1 MLGNH
6 YGLELAI
13 TVTGNGKDSLAVLG
27 LDFLG
32 VTTVT
37 GITTVI
43 AGNWMFLIT
52 QMSIHLTFKHLFQ
65 HLSVELL

>member
-13 TVTGNGKDSLAVLG
+13 TVTGNGNDSLAVLG

-43 AGNWMFLIT
+43 AGNRMFLIT
-52 QMSIHLTFKHLFQ
+52 
-65 HLSVELL
+65 

>member
-1 MLGNH
+1 MLGDY
-6 YGLELAI
+6 YGFKL
-13 TVTGNGKDSLAVLG
+13 TVAVTRDGYDSLAVLG

-32 VTTVT
+32 VTAVT

-43 AGNWMFLIT
+43 AGNRMFLIT

-65 HLSVELL
+65 HLGVELL